1 MTWLDLNDPEDQDL
15 LATLWAD
22 SAGLD
27 QASLTVLLTASFVQ
41 CAEFV
46 GFEVIPEGTDPQRFK
61 LAQLMQARAL
71 HRSTV
76 AGSNN
81 QFGAEFPVTVFPMD
95 WTVKTLLRPKTIPV
109 VL

>member
-1 MTWLDLNDPEDQDL
+1 MGWIDLDYPEDRDL

-22 SAGLD
+22 APVD
-27 QASLTVLLTASFVQ
+27 EATLTVLLSAAFVQ

-76 AGSNN
+76 AGDNN
-81 QFGAEFPVTVFPMD
+81 QVGSEFPVTVFPMD

>member
-1 MTWLDLNDPEDQDL
+1 MTWLNLNDPEDQDL

-22 SAGLD
+22 APVD
-27 QASLTVLLTASFVQ
+27 QATLAVLLTASFVQ

-71 HRSTV
+71 HRSAF

-81 QFGAEFPVTVFPMD
+81 QIGAEFPVTIFPMD
-95 WTVKTLLRPKTIPV
+95 WTVKTLLRPKAIPV